1 MSDSISP
8 RDALTL
14 INRGISL
21 TNNSVKANSKRKI
34 NQLSPNS
41 ININKE
47 KEKERSKKRRIEKK
61 NKLINTEPQINQ
73 PVYNIEFEGN
83 KRNINAL
90 TVIQLRTLLKQKK
103 INTYGSKA
111 ELLERL
117 ASVISSFFHKYYSII
132 LNR

>member
-8 RDALTL
+8 SDAEKL

-41 ININKE
+41 VNINKE
-47 KEKERSKKRRIEKK
+47 KEKERSKKRRIDKK
-61 NKLINTEPQINQ
+61 NKLINAEPQINQ

-83 KRNINAL
+83 IRNINAL

-103 INTYGSKA
+103 K
-111 ELLERL
+111 
-117 ASVISSFFHKYYSII
+117 KYIWI
-132 LNR
+132 

>member
-8 RDALTL
+8 SDAEKL

-21 TNNSVKANSKRKI
+21 KNNSVKANSKRKI

-41 ININKE
+41 VNINKE
-47 KEKERSKKRRIEKK
+47 KEKERSKKRRIDKK
-61 NKLINTEPQINQ
+61 NKLINAEPQINQ

-83 KRNINAL
+83 IRNINAL

-117 ASVISSFFHKYYSII
+117 ASVTLSF
-132 LNR
+132 